1 MYWKLIGAL
10 QPDAVPDP
18 RPLAARS
25 TPACLGVDA
34 CMLHARP
41 SGFGGDGPP
50 DETSVSD
57 EEEGERGPSNA
68 GYITV
73 TSTEKPLYGD
83 DAVTAGPP
91 GLILGGG
98 GGGGGGPNSS
108 AEASPPKVNSLGL
121 A

>member
-1 MYWKLIGAL
+1 MH
-10 QPDAVPDP
+10 
-18 RPLAARS
+18 AACTS
-25 TPACLGVDA
+25 
-34 CMLHARP
+34 

-50 DETSVSD
+50 DEASVSD
-57 EEEGERGPSNA
+57 EEEGERGPSNV

-98 GGGGGGPNSS
+98 GGGGGPDSPGGVTGGLNSS

>member
-1 MYWKLIGAL
+1 MH
-10 QPDAVPDP
+10 
-18 RPLAARS
+18 AACTS
-25 TPACLGVDA
+25 
-34 CMLHARP
+34 

-50 DETSVSD
+50 DEASVSD

-98 GGGGGGPNSS
+98 GGGGGPNS